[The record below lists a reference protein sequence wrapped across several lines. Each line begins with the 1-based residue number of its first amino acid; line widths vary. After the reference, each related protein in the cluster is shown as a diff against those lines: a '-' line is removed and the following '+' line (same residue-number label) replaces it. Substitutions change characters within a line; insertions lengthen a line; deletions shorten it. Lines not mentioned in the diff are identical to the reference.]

1 MKNTLKT
8 LLFCIVTAV
17 MAVGCV
23 GDDETKLPY
32 YDVLPLSQGFDRNID
47 YTDIEDNILLETE
60 GWYNIAQTGSA
71 LWRIQVY
78 QTNGYAELTTYQS
91 GDAVNV
97 SWLIS
102 PEFTATQDHSTLAFN
117 VAQSY
122 VTNVN
127 NKLEVMIS
135 EDFDGTNLG
144 TATWIPLDP
153 ALPGLNATY
162 FEFMES
168 GDISLAEYIGTPLHL
183 AFKVTG
189 SGTNANLDGSYQI
202 DNVNVK

>member
-1 MKNTLKT
+1 MKNFKLV
-8 LLFCIVTAV
+8 LVAALTAI

-23 GDDETKLPY
+23 GTDDTLLPY
-32 YDVLPLSQGFDRNID
+32 YEVLPLSQGFNKDTD
-47 YTDIEDNILLETE
+47 YNDLPDDILLELP
-60 GWYNIAQTGSA
+60 GWYNIAQTGRA

-78 QTNGYAELTTYQS
+78 QTNGYAELTTFQS

-102 PEFTATQDHSTLAFN
+102 PEFIPEEAHSTLSFD

-122 VTNVN
+122 VTNAA
-127 NKLEVMIS
+127 NKLEVFIS
-135 EDFDGTNLG
+135 EDFDGTNVA
-144 TATWIPLDP
+144 TATWVPLNP
-153 ALPGLNATY
+153 ALPGITAKY
-162 FEFMES
+162 FEFMNS
-168 GDISLAEYIGTPLHL
+168 GNIDLSAYIGKKLNL